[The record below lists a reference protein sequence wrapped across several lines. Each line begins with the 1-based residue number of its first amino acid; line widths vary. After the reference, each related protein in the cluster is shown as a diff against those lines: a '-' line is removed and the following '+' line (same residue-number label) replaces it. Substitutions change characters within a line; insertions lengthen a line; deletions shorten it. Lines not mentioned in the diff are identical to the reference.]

1 MSHFSNDIIVDNI
14 TADVCDM
21 TDMAVV
27 AALNPTNLTKVSK
40 FTGDKAHGAN
50 IIDFART
57 VLIDQMFHDTIGG
70 AFPDGIT

>member
-57 VLIDQMFHDTIGG
+57 VLMDQLFDDAVNIPGPHG
-70 AFPDGIT
+70 